1 MENLQPYYDLVES
14 VIESFGIN
22 ATECRGEKSGMWK
35 MYKGSAEVWIDVWYI
50 EKEQRSYFQVMAPV
64 MPVPAQNREGFYL
77 ELLELSDGMYDVAF
91 SMHKGWAYIK
101 NIREAAG
108 IDFTEIRSTINFI
121 GCYCDEHDDRLKAKY
136 GPPQAPGAPPTK

>member
-22 ATECRGEKSGMWK
+22 ATECRGDKSGMWK

-64 MPVPAQNREGFYL
+64 MPTIAKQGRF
-77 ELLELSDGMYDVAF
+77 LS
-91 SMHKGWAYIK
+91 
-101 NIREAAG
+101 
-108 IDFTEIRSTINFI
+108 
-121 GCYCDEHDDRLKAKY
+121 
-136 GPPQAPGAPPTK
+136 